1 MKGGEILKY
10 FVLVRFEKDG
20 KWQELTREF
29 CDYERAHE
37 YAQYEYGR
45 DADNITV
52 CLYELKECWN

>member
-1 MKGGEILKY
+1 MKY